1 MVLERS
7 PQLVVFLAVWM
18 LVGELVVLPLV
29 LVELQRYSVAPEMV
43 FGSSF

>member
-1 MVLERS
+1 MIVEWS

-18 LVGELVVLPLV
+18 LVGELVVLPHV
-29 LVELQRYSVAPEMV
+29 LVEVQRYSVAPETV